1 MDWDFPDDDTLRLYP
16 ERERWE
22 HELWVWTDEIG
33 GDNGMWIIA
42 PRTKVWRHGEA
53 GRELPIL
60 RTGSRESL
68 RVLAHDFDVVFVST
82 YDRKI
87 ARFAA
92 ERAGLAL
99 PCKVDLAS
107 YSGFDYR
114 KVYTTTITVEPEDN

>member
-1 MDWDFPDDDTLRLYP
+1 MHTIDYDDGPLLIL

-22 HELWVWTDEIG
+22 NELWVWTDELG

-42 PRTKVWRHGEA
+42 PRTKVWRHGEI
-53 GRELPIL
+53 GLDLPIL
-60 RTGSRESL
+60 RTGVREHFH
-68 RVLAHDFDVVFVST
+68 VLDTDFDVVFVST
-82 YDRKI
+82 YDHKI

-99 PCKVDLAS
+99 PCKVDLVS

-114 KVYTTTITVEPEDN
+114 KVYETTITVEPEDN